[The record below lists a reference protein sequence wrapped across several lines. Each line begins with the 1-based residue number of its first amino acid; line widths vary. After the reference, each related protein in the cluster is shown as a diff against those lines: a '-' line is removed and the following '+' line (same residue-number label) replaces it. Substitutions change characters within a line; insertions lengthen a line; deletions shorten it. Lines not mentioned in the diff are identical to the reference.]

1 MPNPR
6 ASGNC
11 FGLAFPGSFYP
22 CPSEKK
28 ELSSEL
34 KLWMCNEYLG
44 PSRMAGEFEKSPISN
59 AGVHI

>member
-1 MPNPR
+1 MPNLL

-22 CPSEKK
+22 CPLEKK

-34 KLWMCNEYLG
+34 KILDVNEYLG